1 MASEENYGYKSEE
14 ALLRLHEDIENLL
27 RHYER
32 KIQSEGVIKKLK
44 ILFSDRNSLDSPL
57 DTFNVI
63 STLLSIVGLIFC
75 SYYNT
80 ALAVFLILIIN
91 LLIVVRENIL
101 KRTEIFRKVRGILSE
116 IKLASQLCK
125 EWDSSI
131 NYPHLCSPVSPCV
144 TLQWCYRDGEIV
156 NLPYALLVRGDHIVM
171 RPGQIA
177 PAACKE
183 LNGTRSFTSGE
194 TYGLTQPTD
203 PPLKPVARSPLPD
216 LICVLEVSPYIENL
230 QISLDKFL
238 DRPTTI
244 HNEQRSL
251 MISKFIQRYLFT
263 IILVAIVITAIL
275 RITGIFIPGK
285 VPISWQNIF
294 VRNSV
299 AALLPILP
307 LMFPVLWI
315 SIDLWG
321 IARLET
327 LLSIPQPLMRMEGKK
342 SELDLDLDTPQCDM
356 DEVYLPRKQ
365 VFVNWWGLLNGSCDL
380 LGRSANI
387 VQVLGSI
394 TVGFLS
400 IYLFIICVFIMCN
413 NFFNFKILVGP
424 MCC

>member
-1 MASEENYGYKSEE
+1 MKSEE
-14 ALLRLHEDIENLL
+14 SFGFSTSAALLKLHDDIEEIL
-27 RHYER
+27 RKYEQ
-32 KIQSEGVIKKLK
+32 KIHSEGVVKKLK
-44 ILFSDRNSLDSPL
+44 ILFSTRNSIDSPL
-57 DTFNVI
+57 DIFNVI
-63 STLLSIVGLIFC
+63 STLLSIAALIFC
-75 SYYNT
+75 CYYKT
-80 ALAVFLILIIN
+80 AFTVFLLLTVN

-116 IKLASQLCK
+116 IKLASILCK
-125 EWDSSI
+125 EWNAS

-144 TLQWCYRDGEIV
+144 TLQCCYRDGEIV
-156 NLPYALLVRGDHIVM
+156 NLPYALLVRGDYIVM

-177 PAACKE
+177 PTACKE
-183 LNGTRSFTSGE
+183 INGSRSFTSGE
-194 TYGLTQPTD
+194 TYGLTQSTD

-238 DRPTTI
+238 ERPPTI
-244 HNEQRSL
+244 HNEQRHL
-251 MISKFIQRYLFT
+251 MISKLIQRYLFI
-263 IILVAIVITAIL
+263 IILVVIVITAVL

-327 LLSIPQPLMRMEGKK
+327 LLAIPQPLMRMEGKK

-365 VFVNWWGLLNGSCDL
+365 VFMNWWSLLNGSCDL

-394 TVGFLS
+394 TVGF
-400 IYLFIICVFIMCN
+400 
-413 NFFNFKILVGP
+413 
-424 MCC
+424 